1 MVKMISI
8 HAPLAGC
15 DAAKLSKYWKYF
27 DFNPRTPCGVRRD
40 CGPLDS
46 DPEEFQST
54 HPLRGATKFRQIHS
68 IHNTFQ
74 STHPLRGATQTIQ
87 TASDQRR
94 FQSTHPLRGATRESD
109 SHDNSNIFQ
118 STHPLRGATKKS
130 RRPALKFL
138 FQSTHPLRG
147 ATSRRVQFTIVGK
160 ISIHAPL
167 AGCDRSVGALA
178 CPPIYFNPRTP
189 CGVRRIGLTGL
200 FTCILFQSTHPLRGA
215 TPDGLVFYLPNTFQS
230 THPLRGATRIGGKRE
245 VTDEISIHAPLAG
258 CDTSN

>member
-1 MVKMISI
+1 MRPSAEGSVRVIDRHFNPRTPCGVRPHEPISVSMVKMISI

-147 ATSRRVQFTIVGK
+147 ATVLGTKIAGYIHC

-167 AGCDRSVGALA
+167 AGCD
-178 CPPIYFNPRTP
+178 CPNIIYPPFPSNFNPRTP
-189 CGVRRIGLTGL
+189 CGVRL
-200 FTCILFQSTHPLRGA
+200 FRSSKYHHL
-215 TPDGLVFYLPNTFQS
+215 N
-230 THPLRGATRIGGKRE
+230 
-245 VTDEISIHAPLAG
+245 
-258 CDTSN
+258 